1 MHSEPPKLYAPGTV
15 VDRQLIVEDG
25 ELGVVYAYDDGLEVT
40 LFVQEDGVAR
50 FTANRHW
57 TVDEET
63 GVAVFSAATKQ

>member
-1 MHSEPPKLYAPGTV
+1 MHSDPPKLYAPGRL

-25 ELGVVYAYDDGLEVT
+25 ELGVMYAYDDGLKVT
-40 LFVQEDGVAR
+40 LFVQEDGATR

-63 GVAVFSAATKQ
+63 GVVVFSAAIKQ